1 MKNSNTAEN
10 DSAESQYEKLTQTP
24 INKLISSL
32 AVPTIISMMITMI
45 YNVTD
50 TYFVSKISVPA
61 SGATGV
67 VFSLMGI
74 IQAFGFM
81 YGQGA
86 GSNIS
91 RLLGAKNIDLAR
103 KYCSSTFFYALSTGL
118 AVMGLGLALL
128 SPLMKLLGSTDTI
141 LPYAST
147 YGKFILIAAPAMITS
162 CVMNNILRYEGMA
175 KLAMIGL
182 SIGGILNMILDP
194 VLIFGFNMDI
204 AGAGIATAVSQ
215 YISMSILLALFLMKK
230 CQTRISIRYLSLKF
244 ELFWNVVSTGVPS
257 FARQALNSVSAMFLN
272 LQAAKYGGDTCIAA
286 MSIVSKCS
294 GVIFSVGVGIGQGF
308 QPVASFNY
316 GAKIYHRVKE
326 GIRYTWKLGTL
337 VVSVLAAICFAF
349 APQIVTAFRDEAE
362 IVSIGT
368 HALRYL
374 CIALLFLPT
383 VMIGNMTF
391 QSVGKRGRAFFLA
404 CSQNGLFFIPL
415 ILILPRFFEITG
427 IEISQPVAY
436 IISALIT
443 VPLLISFMKSLDK
456 MDREKK
462 A

>member
-1 MKNSNTAEN
+1 MRNKEGN
-10 DSAESQYEKLTQTP
+10 DSAKAQYKKLTQTP
-24 INKLISSL
+24 INKLINSL
-32 AVPTIISMMITMI
+32 AVPSIISMMITMI
-45 YNVTD
+45 YNLAD
-50 TYFVSKISVPA
+50 TYFVSKISVSA

-103 KYCSSTFFYALSTGL
+103 KYCSSTFFYALTTGL
-118 AVMGLGLALL
+118 IIMSLGLFTL
-128 SPLMKLLGSTDTI
+128 SPLMKVLGSTETI
-141 LPYAST
+141 LPYAKA
-147 YGKFILIAAPAMITS
+147 YGKFILIAAPAMTTS

-182 SIGGILNMILDP
+182 TIGGVLNMALDP
-194 VLIFGFNMDI
+194 IFIFVIKLGI

-215 YISMSILLALFLMKK
+215 YVSMSILLAVFLLKK
-230 CQTRISIRYLSLKF
+230 CQTRISVKYLSLKF
-244 ELFWNVVSTGVPS
+244 EYFWNVVTTGVPS
-257 FARQALNSVSAMFLN
+257 FARQGLNSVSSMLMN
-272 LQAAKYGGDTCIAA
+272 LAAAAFGDACIAA
-286 MSIVSKCS
+286 MSIVAKCS

-308 QPVASFNY
+308 QPVSSFNY

-326 GIRYTWKLGTL
+326 GILYTWKSGSI
-337 VVSVLAAICFAF
+337 VVSSLAVICFAF
-349 APQIVTAFRDEAE
+349 APQVVALFRDETE
-362 IVSIGT
+362 IISTGT

-383 VMIGNMTF
+383 VMVGNMTF
-391 QSVGKRGRAFFLA
+391 QSVGKRGRAFLLA

-415 ILILPRFFEITG
+415 ILILPKYFGITG
-427 IEISQPVAY
+427 IEISQPIAY
-436 IISALIT
+436 IISAIIT
-443 VPLLISFMKSLDK
+443 VPLLISFMKSLDR
-456 MDREKK
+456 MDTKK
-462 A
+462 QT